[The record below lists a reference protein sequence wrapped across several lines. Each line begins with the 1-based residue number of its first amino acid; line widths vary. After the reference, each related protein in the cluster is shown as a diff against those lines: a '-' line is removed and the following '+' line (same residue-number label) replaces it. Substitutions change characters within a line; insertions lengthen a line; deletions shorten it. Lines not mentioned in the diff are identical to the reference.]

1 VQSVTS
7 DDREKLGLLETG
19 LKAVIYGQDPAIDA
33 VVSAIKLSRSGLRGF
48 ERPMGSFLF
57 AGPTGVGKTELA
69 KQLAQILGVPF
80 TRFDM
85 SEYMEKHAV
94 SRLIGAP
101 PGYVGFE
108 DGGLLVDAVRKSPH
122 AVLLLD
128 EIEKAHPD
136 LFAILLQ
143 VMDHATL
150 TDNHGRKADFRHVV
164 LVMTTNAGARG
175 LSERRV
181 GFAEAGAGASSRGA
195 VERAFTPEFRNRLDG
210 IVQFAPLGRPEIL
223 RVVDKNLRELQV
235 LLDEK
240 NVTLQVSAKAK
251 EWLAEKGYDPAFG
264 ARPMARLVEE
274 RIKRP
279 LAEEILF
286 GQLQKGGLAVVNCSK
301 DGLKISANA
310 PKPGGR

>member
-1 VQSVTS
+1 
-7 DDREKLGLLETG
+7 
-19 LKAVIYGQDPAIDA
+19 
-33 VVSAIKLSRSGLRGF
+33 
-48 ERPMGSFLF
+48 
-57 AGPTGVGKTELA
+57 
-69 KQLAQILGVPF
+69 
-80 TRFDM
+80 
-85 SEYMEKHAV
+85 MEKHAV

-164 LVMTTNAGARG
+164 LVMTTNAGARD
-175 LSERRV
+175 LSQRRV
-181 GFAEAGAGASSRGA
+181 GFAEAGEGASSRGA
-195 VERAFTPEFRNRLDG
+195 IERAFTPEFRNRLDG
-210 IVQFAPLGRPEIL
+210 IIPFAPLGRAEIL
-223 RVVDKNLRELQV
+223 RVVDKNLKELQS

-240 NVTLQVSAKAK
+240 KVTLQVSAKVR
-251 EWLAEKGYDPAFG
+251 EWLADKGYDPAFG

-279 LAEEILF
+279 LADEILF
-286 GQLQKGGLAVVNCSK
+286 GKLQKGGSARLIIK
-301 DGLKISANA
+301 GDGPIIQAGLSRGD
-310 PKPGGR
+310 GGE